1 VYVLCLLV
9 CSLLMSNFKIS
20 SINLNGA
27 RDAVKRA
34 QLYDVLKIK
43 GIDIA
48 FVQETHST
56 QENAVEWKKEWNG
69 QSCLSHKHVF
79 SAGVGILFSK
89 KFLPDSYNVEEIVK
103 GRLLKVTA
111 KYDKIVLELIN
122 VYVPVNA
129 SERMIFLNILANT
142 IQQCQ
147 KCYLILGGDLN
158 CTTDDIDRNHLEP
171 HSASR
176 SRLLQLIESNKL
188 CDVWRNFK

>member
-1 VYVLCLLV
+1 MKVIKWWSNINVYVLCLLV

-34 QLYDVLKIK
+34 QLYDVLKIE

-56 QENAVEWKKEWNG
+56 QENAVEWKKEWDG
-69 QSCLSHKHVF
+69 QSCLSHKRVF

-89 KFLPDSYNVEEIVK
+89 KFLDSEKEIVK
-103 GRLLKVTA
+103 GRLLKVKA

-129 SERMIFLNILANT
+129 SERMIFLNILANA
-142 IQQCQ
+142 IQQSQ
-147 KCYLILGGDLN
+147 ECYLIPM
-158 CTTDDIDRNHLEP
+158 I
-171 HSASR
+171 
-176 SRLLQLIESNKL
+176 LI
-188 CDVWRNFK
+188 

>member
-9 CSLLMSNFKIS
+9 CSILMSNFKIS

-48 FVQETHST
+48 FVHDHST
-56 QENAVEWKKEWNG
+56 QENAVEWKKEWDG
-69 QSCLSHKHVF
+69 QSCLSHKRVF
-79 SAGVGILFSK
+79 SAGVGILFSQ

-103 GRLLKVTA
+103 GRLLKVKA
-111 KYDKIVLELIN
+111 KKIVLELIN

-129 SERMIFLNILANT
+129 SERMIFLNILANA

-147 KCYLILGGDLN
+147 ECYLSK
-158 CTTDDIDRNHLEP
+158 CT
-171 HSASR
+171 
-176 SRLLQLIESNKL
+176 
-188 CDVWRNFK
+188 VV